1 MYQTRRFE
9 AVLPPVS
16 VAAWPGL
23 HSFGSSRAP
32 LWKVLP
38 GKRLLENT
46 GVALGDPAS
55 PEMNALPRWLLLAL
69 FALLIVAPSESFLRQ
84 LLLRRRCGD
93 SRRLAELPRA
103 ARAALLA
110 DPPLCARRSDG
121 AGLSRYGCIAA
132 YM

>member
-38 GKRLLENT
+38 DKRLLENT
-46 GVALGDPAS
+46 GSALVHPAS
-55 PEMNALPRWLLLAL
+55 PEMNLPRWLLLAL
-69 FALLIVAPSESFLRQ
+69 FALLIVAPSESFLRR

-110 DPPLCARRSDG
+110 DPAVR
-121 AGLSRYGCIAA
+121 AQI
-132 YM
+132 